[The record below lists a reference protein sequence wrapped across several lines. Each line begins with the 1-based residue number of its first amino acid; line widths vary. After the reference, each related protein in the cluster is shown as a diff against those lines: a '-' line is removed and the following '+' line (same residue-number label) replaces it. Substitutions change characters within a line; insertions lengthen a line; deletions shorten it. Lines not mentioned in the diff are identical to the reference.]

1 MKQGDKFLK
10 ITMILIAAAVFSY
23 FGYALYGYFSSPLST
38 VTALEYEAD
47 AGAVVT
53 GYVVRDEQLLTASQP
68 IVIPALSEGERV
80 GAGQTVAVAYHSEDA
95 FQRQAEIQN
104 LQQQIRQL
112 TYATDATLSPLNLG
126 AQIDGLLVRYAV
138 QTAGG
143 STDPDLSD
151 RLKGLL
157 VRSDTGDDA
166 LASLEAE
173 RNALEAELSRLT
185 AEESG
190 GTALSAG
197 AAGYFSGAADGY
209 ESVLTP
215 EALETMDL
223 AAYQALPGA
232 AEPVDPQAY
241 GRLILS
247 DRWYFVTALPTE
259 QLGEAAVGDTV
270 RLTFAQNPQE
280 EMALQ
285 IQRIVSGD
293 GETSLLV
300 LSGDSHL
307 PSVTLLRRQACT
319 LIFETYSGLRVPKEA
334 LHVDEEG
341 NTGVYI
347 LEGAVARWKPVE
359 ILYASSD
366 DYVAALD
373 QSSTDT
379 LWPGDEIL
387 LGSNLY
393 DGKVV
398 YQ

>member
-10 ITMILIAAAVFSY
+10 ILMLLMAVVVLSY

-53 GYVVRDEQLLTASQP
+53 GYVVRDEELLSSKQP
-68 IVIPALSEGERV
+68 IVVPTLSEGERV
-80 GAGQTVAVAYHSEDA
+80 GAGQTVAVAYDSDDA
-95 FQRQAEIQN
+95 VQRQAEIQN
-104 LQQQIRQL
+104 LRQQVQQL
-112 TYATDATLSPLNLG
+112 TYATDATLSPANLSR
-126 AQIDGLLVRYAV
+126 QIDNLLVRYAV
-138 QTAGG
+138 QTAEGG
-143 STDPDLSD
+143 IDTDLGD

-157 VRSDTGDDA
+157 LRSDAGDDA
-166 LASLEAE
+166 LASLSAE
-173 RNALEAELSRLT
+173 RDALEAELSRLT

-190 GTALSAG
+190 GTALSVDTT
-197 AAGYFSGAADGY
+197 GYFSGTADGY

-223 AAYQALPGA
+223 AFYESLPEA
-232 AEPVDPQAY
+232 AESVDPQVY

-247 DRWYFVTALPTE
+247 DRWYFVTALSKD
-259 QLGEAAVGDTV
+259 QLGEAEVGDTV

-285 IQRIVSGD
+285 IQRIVSDD
-293 GETSLLV
+293 GETALLI

-307 PSVTLLRRQACT
+307 PSVTLLRKQACT
-319 LIFETYSGLRVPKEA
+319 LIFETYAGLRVPKEA
-334 LHVDEEG
+334 LHVDEDG
-341 NTGVYI
+341 NTGVYV

-366 DYVAALD
+366 DYVAKLD

>member
-10 ITMILIAAAVFSY
+10 ILMLLLAAVVLAY
-23 FGYALYGYFSSPLST
+23 FGYALYGYFASPLST

-53 GYVVRDEQLLTASQP
+53 GYVVRDEQVLTASQS
-68 IVIPALSEGERV
+68 IVISTLSEGERA
-80 GAGQTVAVAYHSEDA
+80 GAGQTVAVAYESSDA
-95 FQRQAEIQN
+95 VQRQAEIQN
-104 LQQQIRQL
+104 LRQQIRQL
-112 TYATDATLSPLNLG
+112 TYATDATLSPASLQQQTG
-126 AQIDGLLVRYAV
+126 DLLVRYAV
-138 QTAGG
+138 QTAEGG
-143 STDPDLSD
+143 ADADVGD
-151 RLKGLL
+151 RLKGLIL
-157 VRSDTGDDA
+157 RGDAGDDA
-166 LASLEAE
+166 LTSLSAE
-173 RNALEAELSRLT
+173 RDALEAELSRLT
-185 AEESG
+185 AGESG
-190 GTALSAG
+190 GTALTVDQT
-197 AAGYFSGAADGY
+197 GYFSGAADGY

-215 EALETMDL
+215 EALDTMDL
-223 AAYQALPGA
+223 AFYEALPDA
-232 AEPVDPQAY
+232 AEAVAPGAY

-259 QLGEAAVGDTV
+259 QLGEAEAGNTV

-307 PSVTLLRRQACT
+307 PSVTLLRKQACT
-319 LIFETYSGLRVPKEA
+319 LVFETYAGLRVPREA
-334 LHVDEEG
+334 LHVDEDG
-341 NTGVYI
+341 NTGVYV

-398 YQ
+398 YP